1 MPCQHMCSS
10 GNLSDKGWALS
21 PRDLVRQLRGPVQ
34 MLSLNLVFFP
44 RHLLKQ
50 NIFKGQAA
58 IKPLLLITKSSAW
71 WLRHKVSLLLSRHCR
86 QHVSAIF
93 ICTSIWTH
101 PLLLVHCYSCCS
113 SGGLTLKHACP
124 PACPFWVL
132 CIDFY
137 RFRWICTVLYKNS
150 SRESW

>member
-21 PRDLVRQLRGPVQ
+21 PRDLVRQSTTGTCADAVCELGA
-34 MLSLNLVFFP
+34 FP
-44 RHLLKQ
+44 RHLLNQ

-58 IKPLLLITKSSAW
+58 TKPLLLVTKSSTW
-71 WLRHKVSLLLSRHCR
+71 WLRHKEASCYLYKYLNSPSLASTLLL
-86 QHVSAIF
+86 A
-93 ICTSIWTH
+93 
-101 PLLLVHCYSCCS
+101 LLIRRSNSKTRL
-113 SGGLTLKHACP
+113 

-137 RFRWICTVLYKNS
+137 RFRWICKILYKNTYG
-150 SRESW
+150 EMETLCIHLTT